1 MSKISIE
8 QVKKL
13 RKETQAPVMEVRRAL
28 EEAGGDEEAAKK
40 IIREKVLVRAEKGKE
55 REAGSGKI
63 FSYTHT
69 DGKVGVLLRLGSE
82 TDFVARTKDFK
93 ELGKELTLQ
102 VASMDPKDVP
112 ELLGQDYI
120 RDPSK
125 TVSDLVGE
133 VAGTVGENVKIERF
147 ERYVI

>member
-28 EEAGGDEEAAKK
+28 EEVGGDEEAAKK

-55 REAGSGKI
+55 REAGDGTI
-63 FSYTHT
+63 FSYMHA
-69 DGKVGVLLRLGSE
+69 DGKVGVLLDLRSE
-82 TDFVARTKDFK
+82 TDFVARTKDFQK
-93 ELGKELTLQ
+93 LGKELTLQ
-102 VASMDPKDVP
+102 ITSMDPKDVK
-112 ELLGQDYI
+112 ELLNQDYI

-125 TVSDLVGE
+125 KVSDLVGE
-133 VAGTVGENVKIERF
+133 VAGIVGENVKIERF
-147 ERYVI
+147 VRYAI